1 MILKSMA
8 RKTATFGQLAGYMDR
23 KADPR
28 YAHLWN
34 LDLPPGSARE
44 EVVRRFAENDLHLK
58 SRKGGNRLYHEI
70 LSMKR
75 AQGVPLDRQ
84 KEVLHDLASKWLA
97 ERAPGQL
104 GYARM
109 HVEHGH
115 LHYHIM
121 LSAGDAGRANPVR
134 LPRAE
139 FSRMQR
145 DLESYCVQRF
155 PEMGTGRVYAR
166 GPLERPRTP
175 RTKEDALRRR
185 AGVQTDRSRLSDMLR
200 ESFARARN
208 GRELADAL
216 GAFGVAVHSRGENVT
231 FGFNGRRWRLRTLGV
246 EEEYR
251 ALARRLDSK
260 EVPMGKDAGK
270 GKEAP
275 EGGKKP
281 QGKGV
286 WRSVWGGVRGEAA
299 HMADFGKALLFG
311 ADWIKSVPK
320 KPWQRKPLDG
330 KDPADAVRE
339 ADVERLR
346 ARAAEL
352 EVELERARRERAEA
366 ELRAAERERRQREFE
381 EWDRKRQERERERG
395 RDGPDIGP

>member
-8 RKTATFGQLAGYMDR
+8 RKTSSFGQLSGYMDR

-28 YAHLWN
+28 FAHLWN
-34 LDLPPGSARE
+34 LDLPPGASRE
-44 EVVRRFAENDLHLK
+44 EVVRRFEENDRSLR

-70 LSMKR
+70 LSLKR

-84 KEVLHDLASKWLA
+84 KEALHDLASKWLA

-121 LSAGDAGRANPVR
+121 LSAGDAGRANPAR

-139 FSRMQR
+139 FSRMQK
-145 DLESYCVQRF
+145 DLEAYCVQRF
-155 PEMGTGRVYAR
+155 PELGVSPVYGRA
-166 GPLERPRTP
+166 PAERPRVP

-185 AGVQTDRSRLSDMLR
+185 AGVQTDRARLSGMLR

-216 GAFGVAVHSRGENVT
+216 GSFGVAVHSRGENVT
-231 FGFNGRRWRLRTLGV
+231 FGFNGRRWRLRTLGL
-246 EEEYR
+246 EDEYR

-260 EVPMGKDAGK
+260 EVPMGKDAEK
-270 GKEAP
+270 GREVP
-275 EGGKKP
+275 GGEKKP
-281 QGKGV
+281 RGRG
-286 WRSVWGGVRGEAA
+286 VWGGWRGEAQHLA
-299 HMADFGKALLFG
+299 EFGKALLFG
-311 ADWIKSVPK
+311 ADWIKTTPK
-320 KPWQRKPLDG
+320 KPWQRKPIDG

-352 EVELERARRERAEA
+352 EAELERARRERAEA
-366 ELRAAERERRQREFE
+366 ELRAAESERRQKEFE
-381 EWDRKRQERERERG
+381 AWERRRQERERG
-395 RDGPDIGP
+395 RDGPDRGP